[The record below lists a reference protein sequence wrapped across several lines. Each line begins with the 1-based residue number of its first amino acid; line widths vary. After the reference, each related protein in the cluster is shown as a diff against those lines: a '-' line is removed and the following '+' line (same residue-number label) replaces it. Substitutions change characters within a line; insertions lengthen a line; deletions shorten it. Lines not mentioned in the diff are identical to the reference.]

1 MVKIAQLFVSV
12 FLSVIGSRH
21 VFGFTLTYIQSRNFV
36 RQFMSDSDE
45 AGVSAPSAP
54 AGVSSPSAP
63 AGALVP
69 VNQETVEFT
78 AGVLGAAAGLV
89 VGGPVLAAVGAAAA
103 NYASK
108 SDKEIGDVTTA
119 VSKSSLQIFNY
130 LSKLDKKY
138 SLLNNAKSSLEKAL
152 ASAKEGSAN
161 AETIEKVETA
171 LASTNAKIKEI
182 NDEYDLVGAG
192 MTSLGVIGE
201 LVEKAIKKGA
211 ELNEEYKLSEKALS
225 ALKSAVDSAS
235 TKAKEAAASQ

>member
-21 VFGFTLTYIQSRNFV
+21 VFGFSVTYSQSRSFV

-45 AGVSAPSAP
+45 AGV
-54 AGVSSPSAP
+54 SAP

-103 NYASK
+103 NFASK

-119 VSKSSLQIFNY
+119 VSKSSLQVFNY

-225 ALKSAVDSAS
+225 AVKSGVDKAS